1 MHPCT
6 LQGADTVIYE
16 RLDPAYKP
24 NEAMKESTTR
34 HMEEFGSAGLRTL
47 CLSYT
52 EVDRDWYN
60 TVWSPQWVEAKT
72 SLQDRDAKVG
82 VALLQL
88 RVQMAHPMMR
98 LHIAATVQPSG
109 AGCVSL

>member
-1 MHPCT
+1 MAPRCSLYRPAPWQHSSCRPRA
-6 LQGADTVIYE
+6 LPRGAPQGADTVIYE

-82 VALLQL
+82 GGQ
-88 RVQMAHPMMR
+88 
-98 LHIAATVQPSG
+98 
-109 AGCVSL
+109 